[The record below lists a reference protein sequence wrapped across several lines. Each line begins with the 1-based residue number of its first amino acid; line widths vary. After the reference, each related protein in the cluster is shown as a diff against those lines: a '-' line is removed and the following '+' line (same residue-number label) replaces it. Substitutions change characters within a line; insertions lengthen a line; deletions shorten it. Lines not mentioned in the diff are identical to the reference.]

1 MTMQLHKN
9 LRDGTHHSNI
19 RSKQPSF
26 VLVFIFFHKLL
37 VFFSLK
43 CSTSV
48 KHYQKINYYSP
59 SVLESEYYIPH
70 YRNLVI
76 TTLEMVM
83 EIHHSFDI

>member
-19 RSKQPSF
+19 RSTQPSF
-26 VLVFIFFHKLL
+26 VIVFFFSTNCL

-59 SVLESEYYIPH
+59 S
-70 YRNLVI
+70 
-76 TTLEMVM
+76 
-83 EIHHSFDI
+83 